1 MSDFQFSSNRAHTT
15 TTNDRI
21 YLLQIEV
28 NIISED
34 SNLACKHD
42 KGGREPIMIKDL
54 GKKYVN
60 TKENTYMILQTL
72 LELYFLSKTVTL
84 ILDVC
89 LIGGNKL
96 HIQSTQFSVLSVLKY
111 NQNAICTF
119 SNIRN
124 TPGL

>member
-1 MSDFQFSSNRAHTT
+1 
-15 TTNDRI
+15 
-21 YLLQIEV
+21 
-28 NIISED
+28 
-34 SNLACKHD
+34 
-42 KGGREPIMIKDL
+42 MIKDL